1 MQTAFS
7 APRIAPARAQ
17 RTLSS
22 RSSTVARAFHWPGF
36 TFRETQPSQRR
47 SEGLVDEGI
56 KTGGCPFAGLWA
68 RLEAPLPGHHEPAS
82 APRSTRSSTKE
93 PQAPAL
99 YDKLGGAA
107 AVDAAVGIFYKKIM
121 ADPELAPFFAGVDM
135 KRQMK
140 KQAGFLTY
148 AFGGSGAY
156 AGKSLYLSHK
166 RMVEHGGL
174 SERHFDGVAG
184 HLVATLQEL
193 GVEQDLIDQVAAIVE
208 PTRGQIFPHTQ
219 Q

>member
-1 MQTAFS
+1 MQTVFS

-17 RTLSS
+17 RTLPS
-22 RSSTVARAFHWPGF
+22 RSSTVARAFHWPF
-36 TFRETQPSQRR
+36 AFRETQASPRR
-47 SEGLVDEGI
+47 SEGVVDEGI
-56 KTGGCPFAGLWA
+56 KASGCPFAGLG
-68 RLEAPLPGHHEPAS
+68 AP
-82 APRSTRSSTKE
+82 T
-93 PQAPAL
+93 L

-121 ADPELAPFFAGVDM
+121 SDPELAPFFEGVDM
-135 KRQMK
+135 DRQMK

-166 RMVEHGGL
+166 RMVEGGGL

-193 GVEQDLIDQVAAIVE
+193 GVEQDLIDQVVAIVE

>member
-1 MQTAFS
+1 MS
-7 APRIAPARAQ
+7 
-17 RTLSS
+17 
-22 RSSTVARAFHWPGF
+22 
-36 TFRETQPSQRR
+36 
-47 SEGLVDEGI
+47 
-56 KTGGCPFAGLWA
+56 
-68 RLEAPLPGHHEPAS
+68 
-82 APRSTRSSTKE
+82 
-93 PQAPAL
+93 
-99 YDKLGGAA
+99 
-107 AVDAAVGIFYKKIM
+107 
-121 ADPELAPFFAGVDM
+121 DPELAPFFEGVDM
-135 KRQMK
+135 DRQMK

-166 RMVEHGGL
+166 RMVEGGGL

-193 GVEQDLIDQVAAIVE
+193 GVEQDLIDQVVAIVE